1 MSKKAK
7 ILQSDCDALIRSQ
20 KCGHK
25 VLKSGVKDSLSV
37 IPNTWLHLRDEDF
50 GSIWGFAMFCV
61 QCHVFLFFFTFL
73 KASDDVFF

>member
-7 ILQSDCDALIRSQ
+7 ILQSDCDALIKFQ

-25 VLKSGVKDSLSV
+25 VFKSGVKDSLSV

-50 GSIWGFAMFCV
+50 GSISGFAMFS
-61 QCHVFLFFFTFL
+61 VFNVMFSYFFYLSQGF
-73 KASDDVFF
+73 

>member
-7 ILQSDCDALIRSQ
+7 ILQSDCDALIRFQ

-25 VLKSGVKDSLSV
+25 VFKSGVKDSLSV
-37 IPNTWLHLRDEDF
+37 ITWLHLRDEDF
-50 GSIWGFAMFCV
+50 GGL
-61 QCHVFLFFFTFL
+61 QCFLCSMSCFLIFFTFL

>member
-7 ILQSDCDALIRSQ
+7 ILQSDCDALIGLQ

-50 GSIWGFAMFCV
+50 VSIWRFAMFSEFNV
-61 QCHVFLFFFTFL
+61 MFSYFFSQGF
-73 KASDDVFF
+73 

>member
-7 ILQSDCDALIRSQ
+7 ILQSDCDALIRFQ

-25 VLKSGVKDSLSV
+25 VFKSGVKDSLSV

-50 GSIWGFAMFCV
+50 GSIWGFAMFS
-61 QCHVFLFFFTFL
+61 VFNVMFSYFFTFL
-73 KASDDVFF
+73 KASDDIFF